1 MRGPCYYGRTSNDL
15 PHSLRKMNTCF
26 HDCRLRSLSRCAA
39 VCVPTSVAA
48 PPYGLPSAPHP
59 VRYRLTSALRRPPLH
74 SVIPADTPARLGSD
88 STDGAAPSLHP
99 PHLAHF
105 PVRRGDGE
113 GGRGSIHPPPQW
125 WQDQKTSTLCPIAEP
140 GVEADGRAPR
150 LSTGAGRNVPSRCLT
165 GALGG
170 RVHHGAV
177 GGGRTAFGVL
187 SAVVASGWVGFG
199 SVCVLRG
206 RLTVRRAV
214 AFARHGVIGRLTNRS
229 T

>member
-1 MRGPCYYGRTSNDL
+1 MTCPLRPRSRFAPVRGP
-15 PHSLRKMNTCF
+15 
-26 HDCRLRSLSRCAA
+26 A
-39 VCVPTSVAA
+39 SVAE

-59 VRYRLTSALRRPPLH
+59 GRYRLSSALRHPPLH
-74 SVIPADTPARLGSD
+74 SVTPADTPARLGSG

-125 WQDQKTSTLCPIAEP
+125 WQDQKTSTLFPIAEP

-165 GALGG
+165 GRYAAGWLSAASCVQLCCAEAGTTRKKNKSASVLHSLPCVSCLWWFLSWSC
-170 RVHHGAV
+170 RV
-177 GGGRTAFGVL
+177 VL
-187 SAVVASGWVGFG
+187 S
-199 SVCVLRG
+199 
-206 RLTVRRAV
+206 RRA
-214 AFARHGVIGRLTNRS
+214 AKSAA
-229 T
+229 